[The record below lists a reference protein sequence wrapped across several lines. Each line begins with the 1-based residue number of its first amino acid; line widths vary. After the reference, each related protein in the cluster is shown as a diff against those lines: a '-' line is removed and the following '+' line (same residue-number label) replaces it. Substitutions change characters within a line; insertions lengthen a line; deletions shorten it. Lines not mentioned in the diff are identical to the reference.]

1 MINYIDLELLNLN
14 FKGSDKHMSKN
25 IRLLL
30 ENDIDTSN
38 YEKEIVVDI
47 EENFIN
53 DLSNGIS
60 LIIEEKD
67 TDKLL
72 INTVLNKNQVLSL
85 YEYLSERIINYAK
98 SN

>member
-1 MINYIDLELLNLN
+1 
-14 FKGSDKHMSKN
+14 MSKN

-30 ENDIDTSN
+30 ENDVDISN
-38 YEKEIVVDI
+38 YGKEIVVDI
-47 EENFIN
+47 EENFTN
-53 DLSNGIS
+53 DFSNGIS

-72 INTVLNKNQVLSL
+72 VNTALNKNQVLSL
-85 YEYLSERIINYAK
+85 YEYISDRIINYIK

>member
-1 MINYIDLELLNLN
+1 
-14 FKGSDKHMSKN
+14 MSKN

-30 ENDIDTSN
+30 ENDADISN

-47 EENFIN
+47 EENFTN
-53 DLSNGIS
+53 DFLNGIS

-72 INTVLNKNQVLSL
+72 INTVLNKNQALSL
-85 YEYLSERIINYAK
+85 YEYLSDRIINYIK

>member
-1 MINYIDLELLNLN
+1 
-14 FKGSDKHMSKN
+14 MSKN

-30 ENDIDTSN
+30 ENDVDISN

-47 EENFIN
+47 EENFTN
-53 DLSNGIS
+53 DFLNGIS

-72 INTVLNKNQVLSL
+72 INAVLNKNQVLSL
-85 YEYLSERIINYAK
+85 YEYLSDRIINYIK

>member
-1 MINYIDLELLNLN
+1 
-14 FKGSDKHMSKN
+14 MSKN

-30 ENDIDTSN
+30 ENDVDISN

-47 EENFIN
+47 EENFTN
-53 DLSNGIS
+53 DFLNGIS

-85 YEYLSERIINYAK
+85 YEYLSDRIINYIK

>member
-1 MINYIDLELLNLN
+1 
-14 FKGSDKHMSKN
+14 MSKN

-30 ENDIDTSN
+30 ENDIDVSN
-38 YEKEIVVDI
+38 YEKEIVMDI

-53 DLSNGIS
+53 DFSNGIS

-85 YEYLSERIINYAK
+85 YEYLSDRIINYIK

>member
-1 MINYIDLELLNLN
+1 
-14 FKGSDKHMSKN
+14 MSKN

-47 EENFIN
+47 EENFTD
-53 DLSNGIS
+53 DLASGIS
-60 LIIEEKD
+60 IIIEEKD

>member
-1 MINYIDLELLNLN
+1 
-14 FKGSDKHMSKN
+14 MSKN

-30 ENDIDTSN
+30 ENSIDTTG
-38 YEKEIVVDI
+38 YEKEVVVDI
-47 EENFIN
+47 EENFVD
-53 DLSNGIS
+53 DLASGIS
-60 LIIEEKD
+60 IIMEEKD

-85 YEYLSERIINYAK
+85 YEYLSDRIINYIK

>member
-1 MINYIDLELLNLN
+1 MN
-14 FKGSDKHMSKN
+14 KN

-30 ENDIDTSN
+30 ENDIDISN
-38 YEKEIVVDI
+38 YEKEIILDI
-47 EENFIN
+47 EENFID
-53 DLSNGIS
+53 DLANGIS

-72 INTVLNKNQVLSL
+72 INTVLNKTQVLSL
-85 YEYLSERIINYAK
+85 YEYLSDRIINYII

>member
-1 MINYIDLELLNLN
+1 
-14 FKGSDKHMSKN
+14 MSKN

-30 ENDIDTSN
+30 ENDIDISN
-38 YEKEIVVDI
+38 YEKEIVIDI

-53 DLSNGIS
+53 DFSNGIS

-85 YEYLSERIINYAK
+85 YEYLSDRIINYMK

>member
-1 MINYIDLELLNLN
+1 
-14 FKGSDKHMSKN
+14 MSKN

-67 TDKLL
+67 TNKLL

-85 YEYLSERIINYAK
+85 YEYLSERIINYVK

>member
-1 MINYIDLELLNLN
+1 
-14 FKGSDKHMSKN
+14 MSKN
-25 IRLLL
+25 IKLLL
-30 ENDIDTSN
+30 ENDIDTLN

-47 EENFIN
+47 EENFTN
-53 DLSNGIS
+53 DFSNGIS
-60 LIIEEKD
+60 LIIEDKG

-85 YEYLSERIINYAK
+85 YEYLSDRIINYAK

>member
-1 MINYIDLELLNLN
+1 M
-14 FKGSDKHMSKN
+14 KGSNNMNKN

-30 ENDIDTSN
+30 ENGIDATG

-47 EENFIN
+47 EENFID

-60 LIIEEKD
+60 IIMEEKD
-67 TDKLL
+67 TGELL

-85 YEYLSERIINYAK
+85 YGYLTDRIINFVK

>member
-1 MINYIDLELLNLN
+1 MN
-14 FKGSDKHMSKN
+14 KN

-30 ENDIDTSN
+30 ENDIDISN
-38 YEKEIVVDI
+38 YEKEIILDI
-47 EENFIN
+47 EENFID
-53 DLSNGIS
+53 DLANGIS

-72 INTVLNKNQVLSL
+72 IKTVLNKKQVLSL
-85 YEYLSERIINYAK
+85 YEYLSDRIINYII

>member
-1 MINYIDLELLNLN
+1 
-14 FKGSDKHMSKN
+14 MSKN

-30 ENDIDTSN
+30 ENSIDTTG
-38 YEKEIVVDI
+38 YEKEVVMDI
-47 EENFIN
+47 EENFID
-53 DLSNGIS
+53 DLASGIS
-60 LIIEEKD
+60 IIMEEKD

-85 YEYLSERIINYAK
+85 YEYLSDRIINYIK

>member
-1 MINYIDLELLNLN
+1 
-14 FKGSDKHMSKN
+14 MSKN

-30 ENDIDTSN
+30 ENSIDTTG
-38 YEKEIVVDI
+38 YEKEVVVDI
-47 EENFIN
+47 EENFID
-53 DLSNGIS
+53 DLASGIS
-60 LIIEEKD
+60 IIMEEKD

-85 YEYLSERIINYAK
+85 YEYLSDRIINYIK

>member
-1 MINYIDLELLNLN
+1 
-14 FKGSDKHMSKN
+14 MSKN

-30 ENDIDTSN
+30 ENGIDTSN
-38 YEKEIVVDI
+38 CEKEIVVDI

-53 DLSNGIS
+53 DFSNGIS

-72 INTVLNKNQVLSL
+72 INTVLDKNQVLSL
-85 YEYLSERIINYAK
+85 YEYLSDRIINYIK

>member
-1 MINYIDLELLNLN
+1 
-14 FKGSDKHMSKN
+14 MSKN

-47 EENFIN
+47 EENFTN

-60 LIIEEKD
+60 LIIDEKD